1 MSIKNRKIK
10 YFSIEFLD
18 SMKNKSFDKDVFS
31 DFLSYIVSLK
41 ESERII
47 KNDTKKKATELFS
60 VDKYEQSGNII
71 LQIVFKSCKYNH
83 FPEYMS
89 IIDGSERPS
98 DKKPHEGDKELT
110 HMCIKISENEALAML
125 EIRQSGVSMKQIIEY
140 LNPKFTKYAE
150 DNGLPS
156 DRVLLW
162 GYVPAESF
170 LDALKK
176 VKRISLAELY
186 TEKELIGGEFFDLM
200 DIDDNIQ
207 DDLIITIKSKRK
219 RTISVNS
226 IQTAFN
232 RMIAHDS
239 KTTRIR
245 LYGQD
250 NNKLGIVLDS
260 INGQKKEEITVELN
274 DNGTVNT
281 FSIFTKMRDTLL
293 GIRNEVK

>member
-1 MSIKNRKIK
+1 MSTKNRKIK
-10 YFSIEFLD
+10 YFSIEFID
-18 SMKNKSFDKDVFS
+18 SNENKSFDKDVFCN
-31 DFLSYIVSLK
+31 FLNNIVSLN
-41 ESERII
+41 ESDRII
-47 KNDTKKKATELFS
+47 KNDTQKKATELFS
-60 VDKYEQSGNII
+60 VDKYEQNGNLI

-140 LNPKFTKYAE
+140 LNPKFTKYSE
-150 DNGLPS
+150 DNYLPT

-176 VKRISLAELY
+176 VNRISFAELY
-186 TEKELIGGEFFDLM
+186 TEKELIGGEFFNLM
-200 DIDDNIQ
+200 DIDDNVQ

-219 RTISVNS
+219 RTISVAS

-232 RMIAHDS
+232 RMVAHDS

-250 NNKLGIVLDS
+250 NNRLGIMLDS

-281 FSIFTKMRDTLL
+281 LSIITKMTDTLL
-293 GIRNEVK
+293 GM